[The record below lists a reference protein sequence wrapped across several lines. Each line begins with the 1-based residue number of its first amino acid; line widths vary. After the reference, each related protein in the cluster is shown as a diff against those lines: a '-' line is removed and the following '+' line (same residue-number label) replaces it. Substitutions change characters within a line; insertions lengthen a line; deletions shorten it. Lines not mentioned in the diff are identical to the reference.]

1 MPEIRPS
8 TDMRSKYNEIS
19 AYCREKG
26 QPVFITKNGHGDL
39 AVMAIEQYEQLAAA
53 QSLYRLVEEGAAQI
67 ASGDGIPL
75 ENAMQK
81 VREAL
86 ANARI

>member
-19 AYCREKG
+19 TFCHDKG

-39 AVMAIEQYEQLAAA
+39 AVMAIAQYEELAEA
-53 QSLYRLVEEGAAQI
+53 QSLYRLIEQGAAQI
-67 ASGDGIPL
+67 ASGKGIPL
-75 ENAMQK
+75 EDAMQQ

-86 ANARI
+86 THAKV